1 MTVTIPHGSRSGLIC
16 APASKSY
23 AHRAV
28 IAAALS
34 FESSVIICDG
44 ISKDIEATISCMNS
58 AGADIKVNGS
68 RIEVK
73 PIKKSVGKCSP
84 DCGESGSTL
93 RFLLPVFGALG
104 INAEFLPKGRLYDRP
119 LSPLDEVLSSHGV
132 TVKKHDGKVSCQG
145 QLIGGEYKISGDVS
159 SQYISGLL
167 MALPLLE
174 GDSTL
179 EILGNIQSQS
189 YIKMTEDVLKSVGIM
204 FEKSGNVYKIFGR
217 QKPGMN
223 GEFIVEGDYS
233 NAAFFMCMGAVSEKG
248 VTVSGLNLSSSQGDK
263 AVIEILKRMGADIAF
278 GSGSVTVKKNCL
290 LGTTIDA
297 SQIPDL
303 IPTLCA
309 LACVCKGQTVVI
321 NGERLKIK
329 ESDRILSTCRM
340 LSTLGADITPTDD
353 GMIINGKAKLKG
365 GTVDSFNDHR
375 IAMSAA
381 VASCSCDGDVTVNGA
396 ECVEKSYP
404 EFWND
409 FSSLEIETEEA

>member
-1 MTVTIPHGSRSGLIC
+1 MTVTIPHGSRSGLIL
-16 APASKSY
+16 APASKSF

-34 FESSVIICDG
+34 DESSVIICDG
-44 ISKDIEATISCMNS
+44 ISKDIKATISCMNS
-58 AGADIKVNGS
+58 AGADIRVNGS
-68 RIEVK
+68 RIEVN
-73 PIKKSVGKCSP
+73 PIKKTVDKCAP

-119 LSPLDEVLSSHGV
+119 LCPLDEVLASHGV
-132 TVKKHDGKVSCQG
+132 TVNKRDGRVICQG
-145 QLIGGEYKISGDVS
+145 QLKSGEYKISGDVS

-179 EILGNIQSQS
+179 EIIGRIQSES
-189 YIKMTEDVLKSVGIM
+189 YIRMTEDVLKSAGIV
-204 FEKSGNVYKIFGR
+204 FDKCGNVYKIFGS
-217 QKPGMN
+217 QKPRMSS
-223 GEFIVEGDYS
+223 EFKVEGDYS
-233 NAAFFMCMGAVSEKG
+233 NAAFFMCMGAMSEKG

-263 AVIEILKRMGADIAF
+263 AVIDILKSMGADISF
-278 GSGSVTVKKNCL
+278 GSDSVTVRKNHL
-290 LGTTIDA
+290 VGTTIDA

-309 LACVCKGQTVVI
+309 LACVCEGQTVVI

-340 LSTLGADITPTDD
+340 LSNLGADITPTDD